1 MKIPQSGSWM
11 SFLAET
17 LMIRG
22 NLEHFDQFVF
32 FALNSLAS
40 KFARYLRVTICAKMM
55 QNPYL
60 AAGSST

>member
-1 MKIPQSGSWM
+1 M